1 MKFRDILQEVQ
12 STLLANRMRSIL
24 TILGIVIGIA
34 AVITMSSLVSGMGES
49 LSKGFGLQQSK
60 VVTIM
65 AGSDASEASYEAL
78 AKAMPQIYSSIL
90 IVDNSVSSSFSVEGN
105 SKTITANYIIG
116 SSDEYA
122 EATGLQCLSGSYF
135 TAQDN
140 ASAHKVVVLGDG
152 IVKDLYG
159 SKNAQVVGEKISILG
174 DSYTIVG
181 VADSSKSGGT
191 LMTDTGTTIYMPFS
205 TKRIRLN
212 SEGSIIG
219 LGMLKDDPITLD
231 LDQIGKDTQQ
241 TFGSILGISDWKD
254 AINVVSAASMVNEL
268 NSLVT
273 AIALLMTT
281 IASISL
287 LVGGIGIM
295 NMMLTNVTERIHE
308 IGLRKSL
315 GARSRDITVQFLFE
329 SIILTILGGLI
340 GVIFGYLASGAMV
353 ALINVLMNGFDLPL
367 SVDPGLVLIATAVSA
382 AIGLIFGYYPAR
394 RAAKMDPVEALR
406 YE

>member
-1 MKFRDILQEVQ
+1 
-12 STLLANRMRSIL
+12 
-24 TILGIVIGIA
+24 
-34 AVITMSSLVSGMGES
+34 
-49 LSKGFGLQQSK
+49 
-60 VVTIM
+60 
-65 AGSDASEASYEAL
+65 
-78 AKAMPQIYSSIL
+78 
-90 IVDNSVSSSFSVEGN
+90 VDNSVSSSFSVEGN